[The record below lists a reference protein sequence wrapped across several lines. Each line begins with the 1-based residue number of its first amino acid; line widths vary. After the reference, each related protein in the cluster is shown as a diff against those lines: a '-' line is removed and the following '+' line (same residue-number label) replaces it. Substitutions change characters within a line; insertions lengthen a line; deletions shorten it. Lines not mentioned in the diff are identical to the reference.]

1 MQAQNQTK
9 KIIKRMFTYI
19 YVDVVKDVG
28 AVMLIQPAQI
38 AFTRSL
44 TPASARLAIND
55 PFGWAL

>member
-1 MQAQNQTK
+1 
-9 KIIKRMFTYI
+9 MFTYI

-44 TPASARLAIND
+44 TPASARLAINA